1 MRADLLVLNTND
13 PALVEQ
19 PAECV
24 LDGAIFGP
32 ARQPVRD
39 VMCGGRWVVREG
51 GHPQEAEVARR
62 YRSVL
67 SKMRAIGG
75 S

>member
-1 MRADLLVLNTND
+1 
-13 PALVEQ
+13 
-19 PAECV
+19 
-24 LDGAIFGP
+24 
-32 ARQPVRD
+32 
-39 VMCGGRWVVREG
+39 VREG